1 MLLGKE
7 PDDVGFCVYLSPFVF
22 LIPILLGNEGTSEV
36 SFGAADMLTIESLV
50 QVRCHV
56 KQFT

>member
-7 PDDVGFCVYLSPFVF
+7 PDDVGFCVYLLPFIF
-22 LIPILLGNEGTSEV
+22 LIPILLGNEGMSEV
-36 SFGAADMLTIESLV
+36 SFSAADMLTIESLV
-50 QVRCHV
+50 QVSCHV